1 MRAAHCLL
9 IVSLLFT
16 MVGQPRS
23 LAADSGVAALFEDG
37 ADALLKQLTNAGGDT
52 GGQGFADGSD
62 VYSGTTS
69 LRITDYQRY
78 SRNLEGWKY
87 RICKEPHSGEYRY
100 LRFAWKKTGGKG
112 VMIQLHDERDW
123 NIRYVAGANIHGWDA
138 KSVADTEPANW
149 TVVTCDLFQDFG
161 ECTLTGMALTS
172 FAGSAHFDHIYLGR
186 SIDDLDR
193 IDVVGLRRPGQS
205 LPLAADQ
212 LEGLWTDLISDN
224 AANVYRSVWTLTAG
238 PDAAVPFL
246 KGKLPATGPG
256 ARVDPKQFR
265 QWILELDHDSFLVRE
280 RASKALRNHL
290 TTAIPLL
297 RKELEQPKITPE
309 VRLRIGQLL
318 KLAAPEDISPERRRL
333 GHAIRV
339 LEHIATPEARSLLT
353 ELANNEG
360 DISLASLS
368 DLALKRLSTRE

>member
-1 MRAAHCLL
+1 MKATYTPGRPACRLPIISAIRETSKVGSTAFASNRIPASTVICVSPGKKPAVGRDDPASRRTRLEHPLRSRAN
-9 IVSLLFT
+9 V
-16 MVGQPRS
+16 
-23 LAADSGVAALFEDG
+23 
-37 ADALLKQLTNAGGDT
+37 
-52 GGQGFADGSD
+52 QGW
-62 VYSGTTS
+62 V
-69 LRITDYQRY
+69 
-78 SRNLEGWKY
+78 
-87 RICKEPHSGEYRY
+87 
-100 LRFAWKKTGGKG
+100 
-112 VMIQLHDERDW
+112 
-123 NIRYVAGANIHGWDA
+123 A

-149 TVVTCDLFQDFG
+149 TIVTCDLFQDFG
-161 ECTLTGMALTS
+161 ECSLTGMALTS

-193 IDVVGLRRPGQS
+193 IDIVGLRRPGKS

-256 ARVDPKQFR
+256 PRVDPKQFR

-280 RASKALRNHL
+280 RASMALKNHL
-290 TTAIPLL
+290 TPAIPLL

-318 KLAAPEDISPERRRL
+318 KLAAPEDIISRTTSPRSRDS
-333 GHAIRV
+333 RV
-339 LEHIATPEARSLLT
+339 RAHRDARGPQPT
-353 ELANNEG
+353 Y
-360 DISLASLS
+360 
-368 DLALKRLSTRE
+368 RTC